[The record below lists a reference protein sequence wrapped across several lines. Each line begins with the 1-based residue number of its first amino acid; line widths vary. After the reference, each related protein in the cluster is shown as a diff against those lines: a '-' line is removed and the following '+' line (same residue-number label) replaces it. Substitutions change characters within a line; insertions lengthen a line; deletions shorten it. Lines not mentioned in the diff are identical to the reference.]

1 MESFWVRSVETTN
14 NRTSTCWCDNPR
26 LCRSFSA
33 WHLIWMSESEDK
45 SITWRWSVS
54 SYGRYIDT
62 LSFEIF
68 PTYFTI
74 TRRFARR
81 LNCTK
86 HIDVDDHDSTQKWR
100 LFFYYSKFWKI
111 AKKSFEKKSL
121 TYTSSADTRMYIAAS
136 NTASATKWQFFFLQK

>member
-111 AKKSFEKKSL
+111 AKKSFEKKESYL
-121 TYTSSADTRMYIAAS
+121 YVFSRHTNVYSGEQHSFSHKMAV
-136 NTASATKWQFFFLQK
+136 FFLQK